1 MSADETLDFEAAMAR
16 LDAIVQELESPQVG
30 LDRAIA
36 LFEEGLALGNRCTTL
51 LDQAR
56 ARVEK
61 LLERP
66 DGTPETRPFDPA
78 DGA

>member
-16 LDAIVQELESPQVG
+16 LEDIVQELESPQVG

-36 LFEEGLALGNRCTTL
+36 LFEEGLALGTRCAAQL
-51 LDQAR
+51 ERAR
-56 ARVEK
+56 ARVDQ

-66 DGTPETRPFDPA
+66 DGGAEARPFDPTE
-78 DGA
+78 GA